1 MKIFNRISQYL
12 LFVTFGAIVL
22 TSCMEDDSTM
32 SGGEPSISY
41 IRITDPESSD
51 SLLIAAGQGSMI
63 AIIGEN
69 LQQVR
74 QIWFNDRQAQ
84 LSPNLITAT
93 SVITRVPS
101 LIPVT
106 ITNQLKLVFPGRDTL
121 FYDFRVAIGEPQI
134 TSMVSEYVNA
144 GGIARIRGQYF
155 YEPLT
160 VTFPGGVTGEVVD
173 VEDEMIEVIVPE
185 GAQSGPITVTNN
197 FGESESDFW
206 FRDDRNIIGGF
217 EGTED
222 ADFSG
227 WWHGKDFIVSS
238 DPDIPAINNQFIR
251 INRELAEWGWFEMWV
266 GNGGTILEET
276 SNIPADAFDN
286 PDKYSLK
293 FEINTLESLT
303 GARIHMYMGPDMPGE
318 RGTNYM
324 WEPNLHT
331 EGQWETVSIPWNT
344 FLAASPTLD
353 YNPNG
358 YQISFHFSG
367 PLAVNA
373 QFGLD
378 NVRVVP
384 N

>member
-1 MKIFNRISQYL
+1 MKILNRISQGFML
-12 LFVTFGAIVL
+12 ALIVAVAF
-22 TSCMEDDSTM
+22 TSCMEDGDEM

-84 LSPNLITAT
+84 LSPNLITQT

-101 LIPVT
+101 QIPVA
-106 ITNQLKLVFPGRDTL
+106 ITNQIKLVFPGNDTL
-121 FYDFRVAIGEPQI
+121 FYDFRVAIGEPRI
-134 TSMVSEYVNA
+134 TSMVSEYVNT
-144 GGIARIRGQYF
+144 GGVAKIRGQYF

-160 VTFPGGVTGEVVD
+160 VTFSGGVTGDLVKLD
-173 VEDEMIEVIVPE
+173 DELIEVIVPE
-185 GAQSGPITVTNN
+185 GAEPGPISITNN

-206 FRDDRNIIGGF
+206 FRDNRNIIGAF
-217 EGTED
+217 EGTVD
-222 ADFSG
+222 DDFEG

-238 DPDIPAINNQFIR
+238 DADIPAINNQFMR
-251 INRELAEWGWFEMWV
+251 INRELAAWGWFEMWV

-293 FEINTLESLT
+293 FEVNTLESLT
-303 GARIHMYMGPDMPGE
+303 GARIHMYMGPNMPGE
-318 RGTNYM
+318 RGTNYV
-324 WEPNLHT
+324 WEPNIHT
-331 EGQWETVSIPWNT
+331 EGQWETVSIPWDT
-344 FLAASPTLD
+344 FLAASPTLA
-353 YNPNG
+353 YNANG

-367 PLAVNA
+367 PSAVNA

-378 NVRVVP
+378 NIRVVP

>member
-1 MKIFNRISQYL
+1 MKLIHKITHSIL
-12 LFVTFGAIVL
+12 VTLIIVMGL
-22 TSCMEDDSTM
+22 SSCVEDDAMST
-32 SGGEPSISY
+32 GEPSISY

-51 SLLIAAGQGSMI
+51 SLLVAAGQGSMI
-63 AIIGEN
+63 AIIGQN
-69 LQQVR
+69 LQHVR
-74 QIWFNDRQAQ
+74 QAWFNDRRAQ
-84 LSPNLITAT
+84 LSPNMITST

-101 LIPVT
+101 LIPVE
-106 ITNQLKLVFPGRDTL
+106 ITNQLKLVFSDGDTL

-160 VTFPGGVTGEVVD
+160 VTFTGGVTGEVVE
-173 VEDEMIEVIVPE
+173 VEDEMIQVIVPE
-185 GAQSGPITVTNN
+185 GAMPGPVSVVNN

-206 FRDDRNIIGGF
+206 FRDNRNIIAGF
-217 EGTED
+217 EGTADE
-222 ADFSG
+222 DFSG
-227 WWHGKDFIVSS
+227 WWHGKDFIVAS
-238 DPDIPAINNQFIR
+238 DENIPAINSQFMR
-251 INRELAEWGWFEMWV
+251 INRELPEWGWFEMWV
-266 GNGGTILEET
+266 GNGGTILEAT

-303 GARIHMYMGPDMPGE
+303 GAKVHMYMGPDMPAE
-318 RGTNYM
+318 RGTNYI

-331 EGQWETVSIPWNT
+331 EGQWQTVSIPWDT
-344 FLAASPTLD
+344 FLAASPTLA
-353 YNPNG
+353 YNPGG
-358 YQISFHFSG
+358 YQVSFHFSG

-378 NVRVVP
+378 NIRVVP

>member
-185 GAQSGPITVTNN
+185 DAQSGPITVTNN

-206 FRDDRNIIGGF
+206 FRDNRNIIGGF

-227 WWHGKDFIVSS
+227 WWQGKDFIVSS

>member
-12 LFVTFGAIVL
+12 LFVTFGAIVF

-101 LIPVT
+101 LIPVS

-206 FRDDRNIIGGF
+206 FRDNRNIIGGF

-227 WWHGKDFIVSS
+227 WWYGKDFIVSS

>member
-12 LFVTFGAIVL
+12 LFVTFGAIVF

-101 LIPVT
+101 LIPVS

-206 FRDDRNIIGGF
+206 FRDNRNIIGGF

>member
-69 LQQVR
+69 LHQVR

-206 FRDDRNIIGGF
+206 FRDNRNIIGGF

-303 GARIHMYMGPDMPGE
+303 GARIHMYMGPDMPNE
-318 RGTNYM
+318 RGTNYI
-324 WEPNLHT
+324 WEPNIHT
-331 EGQWETVSIPWNT
+331 EGKWETVSIPWNT
-344 FLAASPTLD
+344 FLAASPTLE
-353 YNPNG
+353 YSANG

>member
-1 MKIFNRISQYL
+1 
-12 LFVTFGAIVL
+12 
-22 TSCMEDDSTM
+22 MEDDSTM

-69 LQQVR
+69 LHQVR

-206 FRDDRNIIGGF
+206 FRDNRNIIGGF

>member
-1 MKIFNRISQYL
+1 MKILNRISQGFL
-12 LFVTFGAIVL
+12 LALITAVAF
-22 TSCMEDDSTM
+22 TSCMDEGDGM

-84 LSPNLITAT
+84 LSPNLITST

-101 LIPVT
+101 LIPVM
-106 ITNQLKLVFPGRDTL
+106 ITNQMKLVFQDRDTL
-121 FYDFRVAIGEPQI
+121 FYDFRVAIGEPNI

-144 GGIARIRGQYF
+144 GDIARIRGQYF

-160 VTFPGGVTGEVVD
+160 VTFPGGVEGNVVN

-185 GAQSGPITVTNN
+185 GAQPGPVTVTNN

-206 FRDDRNIIGGF
+206 FRDNRNIIGGF

-222 ADFSG
+222 EDFSG

-238 DPDIPAINNQFIR
+238 DPNIPAINNQFIR

-303 GARIHMYMGPDMPGE
+303 GARIHMYMGPDMPNE
-318 RGTNYM
+318 RGTNYI
-324 WEPNLHT
+324 WEPNIHT
-331 EGQWETVSIPWNT
+331 EGRWETVSIPWNT
-344 FLAASPTLD
+344 FLAASPTLA